1 MKKIIFAL
9 IILLSIPVYSEGKD
23 DFAGRQKK
31 FIKELFQSG
40 DYFNTI
46 AETRRLQLYDN
57 DPELEYFIYTCYY
70 LAGQYRTVTG
80 QYKPAP
86 DSNKYLP
93 LILLVSQSF
102 IRLEDYT
109 SAYSLL
115 GPHSYAGFEQTA
127 AFNFLLRRVEPL
139 VLAGD
144 FEPLDSE
151 LNDASLVL
159 GSYPDFIQL
168 KQDLEAFRENQGI
181 NPAAGAVMSAVIPGL
196 GQLWSGRLIDAFLSL
211 ASVALP
217 AAGGYYLQQHGEE
230 RIAFTLYFFS
240 GLFYAGN
247 VYGGYNSADLENEKY
262 RKRNHDDIT
271 GRFGKYDP
279 MVYINFGRIFN

>member
-23 DFAGRQKK
+23 VFAGRQKK

-57 DPELEYFIYTCYY
+57 DLELEYFIYTCYY

-93 LILLVSQSF
+93 LMLLVSQSF

-217 AAGGYYLQQHGEE
+217 AAGGIYMKNQGHAGTAYTLFF
-230 RIAFTLYFFS
+230 FT
-240 GLFYAGN
+240 GVFYAGN
-247 VYGGYNSADLENEKY
+247 VYGGYNSAMRDNRE
-262 RKRNHDDIT
+262 RCIDNHSQMISRY
-271 GRFGKYDP
+271 GRYDP
-279 MVYINFGRIFN
+279 VVYIKFGSVFN